1 MWMSGKHTGTKIYNI
16 PNTTKQCGSVTGA
29 HAETM
34 ALALVLVLVLF
45 GIDIFLFPNTRKNT
59 MVTIF

>member
-16 PNTTKQCGSVTGA
+16 PNTTKQCGSATGA
-29 HAETM
+29 HVETM
-34 ALALVLVLVLF
+34 PLALVLVLF